1 MKEMDR
7 ALAYARQRM
16 AQIGESIYVPL
27 AELECAAYI
36 SDEPL
41 GFEERERGRREQ
53 GAAAEGCAW
62 LHFTG
67 TVPEGAAG

>member
-41 GFEERERGRREQ
+41 GFEERERGRRE
-53 GAAAEGCAW
+53 
-62 LHFTG
+62 
-67 TVPEGAAG
+67 